1 MKLRTDGLTWREIE
15 GETVLLD
22 LKSSKYL
29 RTNRTGSFLLRQL
42 AADRSVADL
51 VASLQTEYEL
61 TGEQAAHDVA
71 AFVQILQE
79 RELLDKSST
88 A

>member
-1 MKLRTDGLTWREIE
+1 VKLRTDGLTWREIE

-29 RTNRTGSFLLRQL
+29 RTNRTGSFLLKQL
-42 AADRSVADL
+42 ATECSADELADSL
-51 VASLQTEYEL
+51 RDEYALTDDQATQDVASFVRIL
-61 TGEQAAHDVA
+61 TDRG
-71 AFVQILQE
+71 
-79 RELLDKSST
+79 LLEKSP